1 MNRRRI
7 RHHTVFSLCVFPV
20 TLFPVINI
28 NKRKR
33 TMPSQEFY
41 DIIEMLIYPDVIE
54 PETLRE
60 CGEQPKKATVGS
72 SNAALPII
80 HISSN

>member
-1 MNRRRI
+1 
-7 RHHTVFSLCVFPV
+7 
-20 TLFPVINI
+20 
-28 NKRKR
+28 
-33 TMPSQEFY
+33 MPSQEFY

-60 CGEQPKKATVGS
+60 SPDLAKKSAVRS
-72 SNAALPII
+72 SRVTLPGV

>member
-1 MNRRRI
+1 
-7 RHHTVFSLCVFPV
+7 
-20 TLFPVINI
+20 
-28 NKRKR
+28 
-33 TMPSQEFY
+33 MPSQEFY

-60 CGEQPKKATVGS
+60 CAQRPKKSSVGS
-72 SNAALPII
+72 SNAALPAI

>member
-1 MNRRRI
+1 
-7 RHHTVFSLCVFPV
+7 
-20 TLFPVINI
+20 
-28 NKRKR
+28 
-33 TMPSQEFY
+33 MPSQEFY

-60 CGEQPKKATVGS
+60 CPERPKKPAVES
-72 SNAALPII
+72 SNAALPAI

>member
-1 MNRRRI
+1 
-7 RHHTVFSLCVFPV
+7 
-20 TLFPVINI
+20 
-28 NKRKR
+28 
-33 TMPSQEFY
+33 MPSQEFY

-60 CGEQPKKATVGS
+60 SPEVPKKSAI
-72 SNAALPII
+72 AALPVV